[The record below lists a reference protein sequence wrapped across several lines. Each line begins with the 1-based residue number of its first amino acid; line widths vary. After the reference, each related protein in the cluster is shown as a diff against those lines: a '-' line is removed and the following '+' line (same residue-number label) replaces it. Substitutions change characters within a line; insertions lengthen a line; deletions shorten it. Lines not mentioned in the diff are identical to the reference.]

1 MFAAARGRVR
11 QSEDVNPLLLPIELP
26 IRVAARVVDDAR
38 SIAVRLDSRLDTI
51 QRQIADVIRL
61 ARDGVGTVQML
72 DRHMQSMA
80 ANMRQVHDTLVS
92 IDHQTERLNQE
103 LPRVQRGFALLE
115 PLEGTMER
123 VGRVVDRLP
132 RWISGDPQRPPR
144 TPPAPPVDRMP
155 PSAAPR

>member
-1 MFAAARGRVR
+1 
-11 QSEDVNPLLLPIELP
+11 VNPLLLPIELP
-26 IRVAARVVDDAR
+26 IRVMSRVVDDAR
-38 SIAVRLDSRLDTI
+38 LLASRLDSRLETI
-51 QRQIADVIRL
+51 QQQIGDVVRL
-61 ARDGVGTVQML
+61 ARDGVMTIQTL

-80 ANMRQVHDTLVS
+80 QNMRQVHDTLVS
-92 IDHQTERLNQE
+92 IDHQTERLNEE

-132 RWISGDPQRPPR
+132 RWISGDPARARRAAAAAQA
-144 TPPAPPVDRMP
+144 PAPPVDRMP